1 MNEWIEKARGGDA
14 SAMDYLIDQYRKIG
28 NEKEAAYWQAYR
40 DAADSAIASMN
51 RLSEIAETAEAAMA
65 LGLFDAA
72 EEGFEKALPICR
84 ELLKIENGA
93 DCHFPDSER
102 ENVQKTYR
110 TLSRDYAAVVYFQ
123 YEDHARV
130 IQMLEEADCT
140 DGESLT
146 LIGASCYR
154 LRCMSDAFRALN
166 AAYAEREYLSP
177 DSADWRQ
184 TAFAEGM
191 RFLSLL
197 YRDGAA
203 TNGKK
208 HPEKAIEVLKN
219 ALRALTDEDAI
230 HTILSELNRYCKER
244 SGSYQYA

>member
-1 MNEWIEKARGGDA
+1 MNEWIEKARGGDV
-14 SAMDYLIDQYRKIG
+14 SAAEYLTDKYRE
-28 NEKEAAYWQAYR
+28 NENEA
-40 DAADSAIASMN
+40 AIASMN
-51 RLSEIAETAEAAMA
+51 RLSEIAETAEAAMS

-84 ELLKIENGA
+84 ALLKTQNGA
-93 DCHFPDSER
+93 DSKR

-130 IQMLEEADCT
+130 IQMLKEADCT

-154 LRCMSDAFRALN
+154 LRRMSDAFRALN
-166 AAYAEREYLSP
+166 AAYSEREYLSP

-191 RFLSLL
+191 RCLSIL
-197 YRDGAA
+197 YRDGSA
-203 TNGKK
+203 TDGEK

-219 ALRALTDEDAI
+219 ALRTLTDEDAI
-230 HTILSELNRYCKER
+230 HTILSELNRYCKDR

>member
-1 MNEWIEKARGGDA
+1 MNKWIEKVRGGDV
-14 SAMDYLIDQYRKIG
+14 SAAENLIDKYRE
-28 NEKEAAYWQAYR
+28 NEKEA
-40 DAADSAIASMN
+40 AIASMN
-51 RLSEIAETAEAAMA
+51 RLSEIAETAEAAMS

-84 ELLKIENGA
+84 ALLKTQNGA
-93 DCHFPDSER
+93 DSER
-102 ENVQKTYR
+102 ETVQEIYQ
-110 TLSRDYAAVVYFQ
+110 TLSRDYAAIVHFQ

-130 IQMLEEADCT
+130 IQMLKEADCT

-154 LRCMSDAFRALN
+154 LRRMSDAFRALN

-191 RFLSLL
+191 RFLSIL
-197 YRDGAA
+197 YCDGSAPD
-203 TNGKK
+203 GEK

>member
-1 MNEWIEKARGGDA
+1 MNEWIEKARGGDV
-14 SAMDYLIDQYRKIG
+14 SAADYLIDKYRKTG
-28 NEKEAAYWQAYR
+28 NEKEA
-40 DAADSAIASMN
+40 AIASMN
-51 RLSEIAETAEAAMA
+51 RLSEIAETAEAAMS

-84 ELLKIENGA
+84 ELLKNQNGA
-93 DCHFPDSER
+93 DSKR
-102 ENVQKTYR
+102 ENVQRIYR
-110 TLSRDYAAVVYFQ
+110 TLSRDYAVIVYFQ

-130 IQMLEEADCT
+130 VQMLEEADCT
-140 DGESLT
+140 DGESQA

-154 LRCMSDAFRALN
+154 LRRMSEAFRALN
-166 AAYAEREYLSP
+166 AAYIAREYLSP

-191 RFLSLL
+191 RCLSIL
-197 YRDGAA
+197 YRDGSAPD
-203 TNGKK
+203 GEK
-208 HPEKAIEVLKN
+208 HPEKAVAVLKT

-230 HTILSELNRYCKER
+230 HLILGELNRYRKER

>member
-1 MNEWIEKARGGDA
+1 
-14 SAMDYLIDQYRKIG
+14 MDYLIDKYREIG

-130 IQMLEEADCT
+130 IQMLEEADWHRRR
-140 DGESLT
+140 
-146 LIGASCYR
+146 IA
-154 LRCMSDAFRALN
+154 DADR
-166 AAYAEREYLSP
+166 RELLSP
-177 DSADWRQ
+177 SPHER
-184 TAFAEGM
+184 
-191 RFLSLL
+191 RVP
-197 YRDGAA
+197 R
-203 TNGKK
+203 
-208 HPEKAIEVLKN
+208 V
-219 ALRALTDEDAI
+219 
-230 HTILSELNRYCKER
+230 ER
-244 SGSYQYA
+244 SVCRT

>member
-1 MNEWIEKARGGDA
+1 MNECIEKVRGGDV
-14 SAMDYLIDQYRKIG
+14 SAAEYLTDKYRE
-28 NEKEAAYWQAYR
+28 NENEA
-40 DAADSAIASMN
+40 AIASMN
-51 RLSEIAETAEAAMA
+51 RLSEIAETAEAAMS

-84 ELLKIENGA
+84 ALLKTQNGA
-93 DCHFPDSER
+93 DSKR

-130 IQMLEEADCT
+130 IQMLKEADCT

-154 LRCMSDAFRALN
+154 LRRMSDAFRALN
-166 AAYAEREYLSP
+166 AAYSEREYLSP

-191 RFLSLL
+191 RCLSIL
-197 YRDGAA
+197 YCDGSAPD
-203 TNGKK
+203 GEK

-230 HTILSELNRYCKER
+230 HTILSELNRYCKDR

>member
-1 MNEWIEKARGGDA
+1 MNKWIEKARGGDV
-14 SAMDYLIDQYRKIG
+14 SAMEYLIDKYREIG

-40 DAADSAIASMN
+40 DAADSASASMN
-51 RLSEIAETAEAAMA
+51 RLSEIAETAEAAMS

-72 EEGFEKALPICR
+72 EEGFERALPICR
-84 ELLKIENGA
+84 ELLKIQNGA
-93 DCHFPDSER
+93 DSER

-130 IQMLEEADCT
+130 IQMLKEADCT

-154 LRCMSDAFRALN
+154 LRRMSDAFRALN

-191 RFLSLL
+191 RFLSIL
-197 YRDGAA
+197 YCDGSAPD
-203 TNGKK
+203 GKK

-219 ALRALTDEDAI
+219 ALRTLTDEDAI
-230 HTILSELNRYCKER
+230 HTILSELNRYHKEC

>member
-72 EEGFEKALPICR
+72 EEGFERALPICR

-140 DGESLT
+140 DGE
-146 LIGASCYR
+146 
-154 LRCMSDAFRALN
+154 
-166 AAYAEREYLSP
+166 
-177 DSADWRQ
+177 
-184 TAFAEGM
+184 
-191 RFLSLL
+191 
-197 YRDGAA
+197 
-203 TNGKK
+203 
-208 HPEKAIEVLKN
+208 
-219 ALRALTDEDAI
+219 
-230 HTILSELNRYCKER
+230 
-244 SGSYQYA
+244 